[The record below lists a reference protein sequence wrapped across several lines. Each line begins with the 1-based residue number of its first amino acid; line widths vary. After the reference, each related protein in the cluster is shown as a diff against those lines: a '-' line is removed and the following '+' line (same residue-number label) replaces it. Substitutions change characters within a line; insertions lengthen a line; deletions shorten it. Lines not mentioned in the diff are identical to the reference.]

1 MEELVLKDEMAT
13 EALYLLNKLE
23 KMTPGSEEHSRVV
36 EDIVKIAKTCN
47 DCFKIESDSNNESS
61 RIENEKERNERE
73 LDIKQ
78 LQIELENRKLT
89 RIKADNAFS
98 AGLFTVLFAAG
109 LVYEAKGHIVPVK
122 FSKLMDFIPK
132 AIKL

>member
-1 MEELVLKDEMAT
+1 MEELVLKDEMTT

-36 EDIVKIAKTCN
+36 EDIVKIAKACN
-47 DCFKIESDSNNESS
+47 DSYKIESESYNESI
-61 RIENEKERNERE
+61 RIEGEKERNDRE
-73 LDIKQ
+73 LAIKE

-98 AGLFTVLFAAG
+98 AGLFTVLFAVG

>member
-1 MEELVLKDEMAT
+1 MEELVLKDEMTT

-36 EDIVKIAKTCN
+36 EDIVKIAKACN
-47 DCFKIESDSNNESS
+47 ENYRIECENYNESV
-61 RIENEKERNERE
+61 RIEGEKERNERE
-73 LDIKQ
+73 LDIKE

-89 RIKADNAFS
+89 RVKADNVFA
-98 AGLFTVLFAAG
+98 ATLFTVLTVVG
-109 LVYEAKGHIVPVK
+109 LTYEARGHIIPVK
-122 FSKLMDFIPK
+122 ISKLVDFIPK